1 MLARIFSGAT
11 VGLDS
16 LVVEVEVDVASKGL
30 PNFNIV
36 GLPSQAV
43 KESKQRVWAALKN
56 SDAKTPARR
65 ITINLAPADLPKE
78 GPAYD
83 LPIAVGV
90 LAASAQILLDTN
102 SAMFFGELSLDGSLR
117 HTAGALPM
125 ALLARGHGFKEL
137 YLPAANAKEAAVVSG
152 ITIMP
157 LRSIQQLQ
165 LHFLPQSTEKIQPQE
180 HLQFSKILA
189 EPVSEFDM
197 SEVRGQEEAKEAM
210 IIAAAGG
217 HNIYLQGPP
226 GAGKTM
232 LARAMPSILPDLTEQ
247 EALEV
252 TKIYSICGLIPEGQS
267 IIKVR
272 PFRTPHHTTSRI
284 GLIGGGTRPRPG
296 EISLAHRGVLFLDEF
311 PEFPRS
317 VLEALRQPLE
327 DNVVTVSR
335 AIGTWTYPANFLLVA
350 AANPCPCG
358 NYGSRYKPCICMP
371 HAVEQYRKRVS
382 GPILDRIDL
391 HVTVKE
397 VKPEELSSLPTGED
411 SKTIRK
417 RVQKARERQSKRF
430 KGTPLVCNADMG
442 TKAVKKLCQLTPD
455 VEERLVQLSTHFHL
469 SARAYMKVLK
479 VARTIA
485 DLEESDTILGAHLA
499 RAVRFRPAETT
510 TSS

>member
-11 VGLDS
+11 VGLES
-16 LVVEVEVDVASKGL
+16 LVVEVEVDVSSRGL
-30 PNFNIV
+30 PHFDIV

-56 SDAKTPARR
+56 SNAAVPPRR

-83 LPIAVGV
+83 LPIAVGI
-90 LAASAQILLDTN
+90 LAASGQVKFDTN

-125 ALLARGHGFKEL
+125 ALLAKAHGFKQL
-137 YLPAANAKEAAVVSG
+137 FLPNANAKEAAIVPGVSV
-152 ITIMP
+152 MP
-157 LRSIQQLQ
+157 LRSIGELL
-165 LHFLPQSTEKIQPQE
+165 LHLLPESTQTITPSP
-180 HLQFSKILA
+180 HLSFSKILS
-189 EPVSEFDM
+189 EPVSEFDL
-197 SEVRGQEEAKEAM
+197 SEVRGQEEAKHALV
-210 IIAAAGG
+210 IAAAGG

-252 TKIYSICGLIPEGQS
+252 TKIYSICGLIPEGES

-272 PFRTPHHTTSRI
+272 PFRSPHHTTSRI
-284 GLIGGGTRPRPG
+284 GLIGGGSKPRPG

-311 PEFPRS
+311 PEFPRN
-317 VLEALRQPLE
+317 VLESIRQPLE
-327 DNVVTVSR
+327 DGIVTVSR
-335 AIGTWTYPANFLLVA
+335 AVGSWTYPANFVLVA

-358 NYGSRYKPCICMP
+358 YFGTAMKPCTCLPGAI
-371 HAVEQYRKRVS
+371 ERYRKRVS

-391 HVTVKE
+391 HVTVKA
-397 VKPEELSSLPTGED
+397 VKPQDIEALPTGD
-411 SKTIRK
+411 SSKK
-417 RVQKARERQSKRF
+417 VRVLVQRARAIQSKRYR
-430 KGTPLVCNADMG
+430 GTSIMCNADMNA
-442 TKAVKKLCQLTPD
+442 KAVKSFCKLSSSAK
-455 VEERLVQLSTHFHL
+455 EWFIRLSTHYHL
-469 SARAYMKVLK
+469 SARAHLKTIK

-485 DLEESDTILGAHLA
+485 DLVGARDIDQSHLST
-499 RAVRFRPAETT
+499 AVRFRVADSSTT
-510 TSS
+510 